1 MKCDYKFDESK
12 KIFIGQGEIV
22 DKFKS
27 NKLFPVDNFEK
38 ISHDEF
44 KKEYTK
50 YSEDIIEYIRTN
62 ISKEDKKNKLKNM
75 NLEYNERNNETTY
88 YIVVDYDNNFEIKTN
103 LYKKSRE
110 NMSKLIEQL
119 KAIGNDENFIKQSK
133 EIEKIINFFKE
144 LYLNIDNK
152 YKETENEMKLKN
164 YIISKINDYNMKIRD
179 ESTYE
184 DKRNIGI

>member
-1 MKCDYKFDESK
+1 
-12 KIFIGQGEIV
+12 
-22 DKFKS
+22 
-27 NKLFPVDNFEK
+27 
-38 ISHDEF
+38 
-44 KKEYTK
+44 
-50 YSEDIIEYIRTN
+50 
-62 ISKEDKKNKLKNM
+62 
-75 NLEYNERNNETTY
+75 
-88 YIVVDYDNNFEIKTN
+88 
-103 LYKKSRE
+103 
-110 NMSKLIEQL
+110 MSKLIEQL

-184 DKRNIGI
+184 DKEILEFKENRQNFINEIIELIAIKH